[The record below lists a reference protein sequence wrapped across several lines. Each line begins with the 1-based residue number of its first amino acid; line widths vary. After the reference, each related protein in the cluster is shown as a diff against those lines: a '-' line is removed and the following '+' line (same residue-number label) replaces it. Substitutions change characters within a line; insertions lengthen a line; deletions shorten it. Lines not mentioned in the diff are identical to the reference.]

1 MLFLNAWFLGG
12 LSLASVP
19 VIIHLLNRRR
29 FQRVDWA
36 PMRVLKATIKTNR
49 RRLRFEQLLLL
60 ALRTLAIIVLILAV
74 ARPLLAP
81 GGAAWLPGRE
91 RTSRVIVFDTSL
103 SMSYLDAGRPAIDSA
118 KEAVTTLL
126 ATDNNSRDLVTI
138 LTTGDDN
145 ALVREAPLA
154 EPKVA
159 AAIKSVLP
167 TDTRSDWPATFRK
180 IDQAL
185 GVATFPSKEVVLLT
199 DLRQSGWADVSGAT
213 NRWAKDGVKLRVI
226 DVGTKQSTNVALVTL
241 EQEQRIALANEP
253 VRLKAQIRNDT
264 PALISGATAVFTVG
278 DEAAKRDRPV
288 QLPDLPAGQTTDV
301 PLTITPTA
309 PGPLPVRLALTTDSL
324 PRDDAR
330 ELVID
335 VKPTVTVQLV
345 DGRPSARPF
354 DSATDFLS
362 LSFALGATPWNTPK
376 MTEPEF
382 NAARTLDA
390 VDAIVLA
397 DVASPSPARAKEL
410 EKLVR
415 NGAALMIFAGDQ
427 LEIATYNDRLAPLL
441 PGKFTGVVDA
451 PATGLVIE
459 SHQASPLE
467 ALGRVAPAALARVQ
481 TKKYMGIDVRPNTE
495 GVRVLARWN
504 TSEAPPAV
512 VEKHV
517 GRGTVIVW
525 LTTADKAWG
534 DWPLDPTYVLAVR
547 SAVTNIV
554 RDDTARGNVVVGP
567 AISLPIGEK
576 AAAFSP
582 TVKLPDGQS
591 VSANVQENNVVLD
604 RTNAAGLYRFGWKD
618 AQSRPIVRLVS
629 AAGDR
634 AESDLVPVTDEAL
647 ANFCGALP
655 PTILHYRGAASLAD
669 RGREIWRTLATAA
682 LVMFVLEMGL
692 ATWVGRQK

>member
-1 MLFLNAWFLGG
+1 MLFLNAWFLAG

-19 VIIHLLNRRR
+19 IIIHLLNRRR

-91 RTSRVIVFDTSL
+91 RTSRVVVFDTSL
-103 SMSYLDAGRPAIDSA
+103 SMSYLDAGRPAIESA
-118 KEAVTTLL
+118 KEAATALL
-126 ATDNNSRDLVTI
+126 AADNNSRDLVTI
-138 LTTGDDN
+138 LTTAGDD

-159 AAIKSVLP
+159 AAIKSVTP

-180 IDQAL
+180 IDTAL

-213 NRWAKDGVKLRVI
+213 NRWAEAGVKLRVV
-226 DVGTKQSTNVALVTL
+226 DVGTKQTTNVALVSF

-278 DEAAKRDRPV
+278 DEAGRRDRPV

-301 PLTITPTA
+301 PLTITPTT
-309 PGPLPVRLALTTDSL
+309 PGPLPVRLALTNDSL

-330 ELVID
+330 DLVVD

-376 MTEPEF
+376 ITEPEF
-382 NAARTLDA
+382 NAAR
-390 VDAIVLA
+390 
-397 DVASPSPARAKEL
+397 SRRGGPRRPARPGG
-410 EKLVR
+410 
-415 NGAALMIFAGDQ
+415 GA
-427 LEIATYNDRLAPLL
+427 
-441 PGKFTGVVDA
+441 GV
-451 PATGLVIE
+451 
-459 SHQASPLE
+459 
-467 ALGRVAPAALARVQ
+467 
-481 TKKYMGIDVRPNTE
+481 
-495 GVRVLARWN
+495 
-504 TSEAPPAV
+504 AV
-512 VEKHV
+512 
-517 GRGTVIVW
+517 
-525 LTTADKAWG
+525 
-534 DWPLDPTYVLAVR
+534 
-547 SAVTNIV
+547 
-554 RDDTARGNVVVGP
+554 
-567 AISLPIGEK
+567 
-576 AAAFSP
+576 
-582 TVKLPDGQS
+582 
-591 VSANVQENNVVLD
+591 
-604 RTNAAGLYRFGWKD
+604 
-618 AQSRPIVRLVS
+618 
-629 AAGDR
+629 
-634 AESDLVPVTDEAL
+634 
-647 ANFCGALP
+647 
-655 PTILHYRGAASLAD
+655 
-669 RGREIWRTLATAA
+669 
-682 LVMFVLEMGL
+682 
-692 ATWVGRQK
+692 